1 MKIKIRPD
9 DATTLQADE
18 WLQMNDWLA
27 ELREDN
33 HVGPPAPDAARAEP
47 PRGSTRPEVPARPAT
62 AAAPPRPATSAI
74 PAGPAT
80 SSTPPRPAT
89 SAAPPGPATSAT
101 PARPAT
107 SAIPA
112 WPATSATPAR
122 PATAAGPGRPAG
134 PAGATVRAV
143 IGDQLRIPITWCEM
157 GCCISWRCDP
167 AALGEGDARARAL
180 GADWRIDAFG
190 RLACPRCQ
198 QTNPDFR
205 ASRPVVPWDRYTA
218 IVAAARITACGGR
231 DTRLPL
237 ARRD

>member
-27 ELREDN
+27 ELRD
-33 HVGPPAPDAARAEP
+33 DDRAEP
-47 PRGSTRPEVPARPAT
+47 PAPGDDHAEPPAGRTRPEVPARPAT
-62 AAAPPRPATSAI
+62 SAI
-74 PAGPAT
+74 
-80 SSTPPRPAT
+80 
-89 SAAPPGPATSAT
+89 

-107 SAIPA
+107 P
-112 WPATSATPAR
+112 
-122 PATAAGPGRPAG
+122 AGPGRPAG
-134 PAGATVRAV
+134 PARATVRAV

-157 GCCISWRCDP
+157 GCCISWHSDP

-198 QTNPDFR
+198 QTDPDFR
-205 ASRPVVPWDRYTA
+205 ASRPVVAWDRYTA
-218 IVAAARITACGGR
+218 ILAAARVTACGGR
-231 DTRLPL
+231 ASIP
-237 ARRD
+237 APGW

>member
-33 HVGPPAPDAARAEP
+33 RAGPPAPDAARAEP
-47 PRGSTRPEVPARPAT
+47 PRAEPPCGSTRPEVPARPAT
-62 AAAPPRPATSAI
+62 LAAPVRPATL
-74 PAGPAT
+74 
-80 SSTPPRPAT
+80 
-89 SAAPPGPATSAT
+89 AA
-101 PARPAT
+101 
-107 SAIPA
+107 PA

-122 PATAAGPGRPAG
+122 PAAAAGPGRPAG
-134 PAGATVRAV
+134 PAGGTVRAV

-157 GCCISWRCDP
+157 GCCISWRRDP

-218 IVAAARITACGGR
+218 IVAAARITACDGR

-237 ARRD
+237 ARGD

>member
-33 HVGPPAPDAARAEP
+33 RAGPPAPDAARAEP

-89 SAAPPGPATSAT
+89 SA
-101 PARPAT
+101 
-107 SAIPA
+107 ILA